1 MSVAILNGV
10 TVQGFVEDEE
20 AFKKCINEYF
30 KDLDVNGD
38 GVLSR
43 SELRKGF
50 DSLLAVG
57 NDAGNTK
64 EEMSSLYDIVFE
76 KFDSDHSGTVDLEE
90 FRSEMKEIMLAV
102 ARGIG
107 NSPIQV
113 ALGNDSFLMKAV
125 QHEASKT
132 Q

>member
-10 TVQGFVEDEE
+10 TVKAFVEDEE
-20 AFKKCINEYF
+20 AFKKCTNEYF

-43 SELRKGF
+43 SEFRKGF
-50 DSLLAVG
+50 SVGNMYSEFTLLAVG

-64 EEMSSLYDIVFE
+64 EEMSSLYDIVFD
-76 KFDSDHSGTVDLEE
+76 KFDSHHSGTVDLEE
-90 FRSEMKEIMLAV
+90 FRSEMKESILAV

-107 NSPIQV
+107 NSPIKLHWGMIV
-113 ALGNDSFLMKAV
+113 S
-125 QHEASKT
+125 S
-132 Q
+132 